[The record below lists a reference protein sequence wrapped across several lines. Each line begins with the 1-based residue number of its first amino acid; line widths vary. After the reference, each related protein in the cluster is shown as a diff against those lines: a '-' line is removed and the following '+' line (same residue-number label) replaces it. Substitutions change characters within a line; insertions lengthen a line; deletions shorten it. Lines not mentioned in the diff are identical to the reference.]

1 MSNASTS
8 AVPWP
13 EPDFTEFGEV
23 ETKPLPRIQRL
34 TSSFLARNWSAIP
47 HVTHNDEVDVTALD
61 ARRTAHSAETGVK
74 ATLLV
79 PVIKALAAGLRAY
92 PVFNTSLK
100 ADGTS
105 LVWKK
110 YVHVGVAIDTP
121 AGLLVGVV
129 RDCDKKPSATIAEEV
144 LAISDKART
153 KGLSLGE
160 MSGGCITVSS
170 LGHIGGT
177 SFTPI
182 VNAPEV
188 AILGLTRIQQRP
200 APAADGGCEWR
211 KMLPLSLSYDHRVI
225 NGVDAARF
233 CRLIGEELA
242 AYRFQ

>member
-1 MSNASTS
+1 MTNITPPA
-8 AVPWP
+8 APWP
-13 EPDFTEFGEV
+13 EPDFAEFGNV
-23 ETKPLPRIQRL
+23 DIKPLPRIQRL

-47 HVTHNDEVDVTALD
+47 HVTHNDEVDVTDLE
-61 ARRTAHSAETGVK
+61 ARRVVWGRESGIK
-74 ATLLV
+74 ATLIV
-79 PVIKALAAGLRAY
+79 PVIKALAVCLRTY

-105 LVWKK
+105 LVWKD
-110 YVHVGVAIDTP
+110 YVHIGVAIDTP
-121 AGLLVGVV
+121 GGLLVGVV
-129 RDCDKKPSATIAEEV
+129 RNCDVKPSTAIADEV
-144 LAISDKART
+144 LALSAKARA
-153 KGLSLGE
+153 KGLSLAE

-200 APAADGGCEWR
+200 MPTEGRGIEFR

-225 NGVDAARF
+225 NGADAARF
-233 CRLIGEELA
+233 CRSIGDELT
-242 AYRFQ
+242 AYRFG